1 MFRPLMPILLL
12 ASAALIAVAALVPA
26 RAADEVFVTAEGAIR
41 GYDAVAY
48 HTRSRAVPGLATI
61 THTWNGATWR
71 FASEEHRALFA
82 ADPERYAP
90 RYGGYCAYG
99 TSRGY
104 KVSTDPQA
112 FAIVDGRLYLN
123 YNPSVQAT
131 WNQDRRGYIRKA
143 DEQWTMLEHS
153 AYQPQGK

>member
-1 MFRPLMPILLL
+1 MLMLLL
-12 ASAALIAVAALVPA
+12 ASASLIAVATPTPA
-26 RAADEVFVTAEGAIR
+26 HAADEVFVTAEGAIR
-41 GYDAVAY
+41 GYDPVAY
-48 HTRSRAVPGLATI
+48 HTQSRAVPGMATI

-71 FASEEHRALFA
+71 FASEANRALFA
-82 ADPERYAP
+82 ADPDRYAP

-112 FAIVDGRLYLN
+112 FAIVDGKLYLN
-123 YNPSVQAT
+123 YSLSVQTT
-131 WNQDRRGYIRKA
+131 WNQDRPGHIRKA